1 MALSRVAQLATLLC
15 LVTGGT
21 AEAPAGAR
29 PTLDEWKDTKAEEE
43 EQVEG
48 KAAKQSK
55 MSAVDKVIALL
66 EDLQAQVMTEGE
78 AEAKT
83 YNKFACF
90 CKDTSAEKTEA
101 IERGQD
107 DQRDL
112 TTTIAELATK
122 RDELDTQI
130 EALVKEIKQA
140 ETEMKVARAERA
152 KTLAEYSKN
161 EADLSAAIE
170 ALDGAITILK
180 ASNKPS
186 LVQLKS
192 VSKTV
197 QKAAL
202 IADAMGLGGATAQRA
217 LALFLQQTPEVPMQD
232 YDFHSDGIIETLE
245 KLQKDF
251 NIEKQTVDAAEVK
264 SVSAFDRFIQD
275 KTDFLKRKTA
285 ELDDAKKQKA
295 ETQEEIA
302 STNQQLTVV
311 AAILLDDQ
319 QYLTE
324 LSSMCTLKA
333 KTWDQRT
340 QVRQDELSA
349 LTAAIGIIKSAVSE
363 KTTAATIRFAQ
374 QGVSVRLADAMAG
387 NEGVMDVVEA
397 EAEAA
402 DGESESLAFVQV
414 AKARSSLLLL
424 AKSRALDEKPETAE
438 QGKQVIVEL
447 LRSKGSQLKSTLLTA
462 LASQISADPFAKVK
476 QLIQEL
482 IERLLQEAGNEANQ
496 KGWCDKA
503 ISDAEQKREYS
514 AKAIEELNGQMAKLE
529 ATRDKLAQELVVLA
543 DEIAA
548 LKESREEATEMR
560 ADEKAEN
567 ANTVTEAQE
576 GLSAVDQAIDI
587 LTKFYKTAAKS
598 KVELMQ
604 GPADDA
610 PDAGF
615 KGGEAYNGAQGT
627 ATGIIGMLDV
637 IKSDF
642 ERTISE
648 TEKAEAQAEQDFLAF
663 MTETGKS
670 LAEKKVAEE
679 QKTKLKDDAEEK
691 LASAEEDL
699 QSQTTLLQ
707 TGIQEL
713 LELQPVCIDTGM
725 TYEDRIALREE
736 ELEALKKA
744 LCILQNFAEYGPE
757 AAADKC

>member
-29 PTLDEWKDTKAEEE
+29 PTLDEWKETKAEEE

-112 TTTIAELATK
+112 TTTIGELATK

-311 AAILLDDQ
+311 AATLLDDQ

-349 LTAAIGIIKSAVSE
+349 LTAAIASS
-363 KTTAATIRFAQ
+363 R
-374 QGVSVRLADAMAG
+374 
-387 NEGVMDVVEA
+387 
-397 EAEAA
+397 
-402 DGESESLAFVQV
+402 VQ
-414 AKARSSLLLL
+414 
-424 AKSRALDEKPETAE
+424 
-438 QGKQVIVEL
+438 
-447 LRSKGSQLKSTLLTA
+447 
-462 LASQISADPFAKVK
+462 
-476 QLIQEL
+476 
-482 IERLLQEAGNEANQ
+482 
-496 KGWCDKA
+496 
-503 ISDAEQKREYS
+503 
-514 AKAIEELNGQMAKLE
+514 
-529 ATRDKLAQELVVLA
+529 
-543 DEIAA
+543 
-548 LKESREEATEMR
+548 
-560 ADEKAEN
+560 
-567 ANTVTEAQE
+567 
-576 GLSAVDQAIDI
+576 
-587 LTKFYKTAAKS
+587 
-598 KVELMQ
+598 
-604 GPADDA
+604 
-610 PDAGF
+610 
-615 KGGEAYNGAQGT
+615 
-627 ATGIIGMLDV
+627 
-637 IKSDF
+637 
-642 ERTISE
+642 
-648 TEKAEAQAEQDFLAF
+648 
-663 MTETGKS
+663 
-670 LAEKKVAEE
+670 
-679 QKTKLKDDAEEK
+679 
-691 LASAEEDL
+691 
-699 QSQTTLLQ
+699 
-707 TGIQEL
+707 
-713 LELQPVCIDTGM
+713 
-725 TYEDRIALREE
+725 
-736 ELEALKKA
+736 
-744 LCILQNFAEYGPE
+744 
-757 AAADKC
+757 